1 MHQCLGHSKKIWWK
15 VSVHTFAWFD
25 IRNFLINS
33 DPARVFFGSG
43 SRHCFEN
50 YFKNVSKLQFYR
62 VARSTFIW
70 ESCSVNLL
78 LIYCPVNFHLRRFTQ
93 PISIWESW
101 PLNFHLRRVTQS
113 TSIWE
118 ELANQLSFLRVDHSI
133 FISESWP
140 LNFHFRELA
149 TQHPLEA
156 ACHSTVLT

>member
-1 MHQCLGHSKKIWWK
+1 MRGLTFGTFLLIPIPQEYFLDPDLDTASNSISK
-15 VSVHTFAWFD
+15 T
-25 IRNFLINS
+25 
-33 DPARVFFGSG
+33 
-43 SRHCFEN
+43 
-50 YFKNVSKLQFYR
+50 
-62 VARSTFIW
+62 
-70 ESCSVNLL
+70 SVNFSFIELL
-78 LIYCPVNFHLRRFTQ
+78 GQLSFEKVAQSTYFWYNWPVNFHLRRFTQ